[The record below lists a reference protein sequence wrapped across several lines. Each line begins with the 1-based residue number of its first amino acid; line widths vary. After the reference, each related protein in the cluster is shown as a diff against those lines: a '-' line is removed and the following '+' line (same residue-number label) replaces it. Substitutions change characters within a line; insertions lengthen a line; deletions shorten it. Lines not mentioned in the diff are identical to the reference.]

1 MYTVE
6 EGQICYNNKPLAP
19 ANKVI
24 IDVHQDL
31 AAVADKKIVVQRLPE
46 GDYCMVGVGG
56 HIILLEEKKQ
66 ADLDTSWRSRRL
78 QRQLRKMLEVN
89 PDGINGLA
97 LRLHFNDMMG
107 EQGGTYLLQ
116 WNELLLDLAK
126 LQLLSIPIVFL
137 PGHGVVDHL
146 TQLCAV
152 MQPGRHLLSPL
163 AGDDRGKVREK
174 MEPVA
179 LALRMALKGVGY
191 KLANVWAE
199 ASGQNLPRALS
210 MTEEEM
216 KEIKLPANVRRKVE
230 ELR

>member
-1 MYTVE
+1 VYTVE
-6 EGQICYNNKPLAP
+6 EGQICYNSKPLAP

-78 QRQLRKMLEVN
+78 QRQLRKMQEVN

-97 LRLHFNDMMG
+97 LRLHSTG
-107 EQGGTYLLQ
+107 GQGGVYLMQ

-137 PGHGVVDHL
+137 PGHGVVEHL

-199 ASGQNLPRALS
+199 AADQSLPRALS

-216 KEIKLPANVRRKVE
+216 KEIKLPANVRRRVE